1 MAARRA
7 GVESMWVFLGKRL
20 LLVLLT
26 LLGLTVVVF
35 VVSHVTPG
43 DPARLAAGPDASQEQ
58 IALIRTEFGL
68 DRPLPI
74 QYAIYLKGVLQGN
87 FGRSI
92 RTRHDVSDDIKVF
105 LPATLE
111 LVFFT
116 MGLAA
121 VLGILFGI
129 LAAAYRDTWLDHL
142 LRLVS
147 IGGVAVPMF
156 WLALM
161 LQLLVA
167 LKFNLLP
174 SGGRLAIAM
183 SPPTT
188 ITGFFLVDAL
198 LTGNWAAVGS
208 ALTHLVLPAL
218 VLSSPSL
225 AAVTRMMRADM
236 LDTISREYVV
246 NARANGLPERLIV
259 AKYVL
264 KNALI
269 PTVTLIGLRYG
280 WMLGGTVL
288 VETVFDWPGI
298 GLYAVQSS
306 VAADFMPVMAVTL
319 VIGLNFALANL
330 VVDLLYGVLDPRVR
344 YA

>member
-1 MAARRA
+1 MGKFLLRRL
-7 GVESMWVFLGKRL
+7 VL
-20 LLVLLT
+20 LLVTLVGLT
-26 LLGLTVVVF
+26 LLVF
-35 VVSHVTPG
+35 TVSHVAPG
-43 DPARLAAGPDASQEQ
+43 DPARLAAGPEANTEQ
-58 IALIRTEFGL
+58 IQLIQKEFGL
-68 DRPLPI
+68 DRPLPA
-74 QYAIYLKGVLQGN
+74 QYALYLKGLLQGS

-92 RTRHDVSDDIKVF
+92 RTRHDVFDDVRAF

-116 MGLAA
+116 MLLAA
-121 VLGILFGI
+121 VLGIAFGV
-129 LAAAYRDTWLDHL
+129 LAAVYRDTWLDHL

-161 LQLLVA
+161 LQLLFA
-167 LKFNLLP
+167 LKFNLVP
-174 SGGRLAIAM
+174 SGGRIALTM
-183 SPPTT
+183 SPPMT
-188 ITGFFLVDAL
+188 ITGFFLMDSLVTA
-198 LTGNWAAVGS
+198 NWPAFRS
-208 ALTHLVLPAL
+208 ALQHILLPAL

-225 AAVTRMMRADM
+225 AAVTRMMRSDM
-236 LDTISREYVV
+236 LDTLSKEFVV
-246 NARANGLPERLIV
+246 NARACGLPEQLIV

-264 KNALI
+264 KNAMI
-269 PTVTLIGLRYG
+269 PTLTLIGLRYG

-306 VAADFMPVMAVTL
+306 VSSDFMPVMAVTL
-319 VIGLNFALANL
+319 IIGLNFALANL

-344 YA
+344 HA

>member
-1 MAARRA
+1 MKAFLVRR
-7 GVESMWVFLGKRL
+7 LGL
-20 LLVLLT
+20 LLIT
-26 LLGLTVVVF
+26 LFGLTVVVF
-35 VVSHVTPG
+35 AVSHIAPG
-43 DPARLAAGPDASQEQ
+43 DPARLAAGPDANQEQ
-58 IALIRTEFGL
+58 IERIRKEFGL
-68 DRPLPI
+68 DRPVPV
-74 QYAIYLKGVLQGN
+74 QYITYVAGLLRGN

-92 RTRHDVSDDIKVF
+92 RTRHEVGQDIRDF

-111 LVFFT
+111 LVFFA
-116 MGLAA
+116 MLLA
-121 VLGILFGI
+121 VIFGISFGI
-129 LAAAYRDTWLDHL
+129 LAAVYRDSWGDHV

-161 LQLLVA
+161 LQLLLA
-167 LKFNLLP
+167 LWLNLLP
-174 SGGRLAIAM
+174 SGGRIALTM
-183 SPPTT
+183 SPPTRL
-188 ITGFFLVDAL
+188 TGFFLVDAL
-198 LTGNWAAVGS
+198 LTWNWPALRS
-208 ALTHLVLPAL
+208 ALSHLLLPAL

-236 LDTISREYVV
+236 LDTISREFVI
-246 NARANGLPERLIV
+246 NARACGLSEGLIV

-269 PTVTLIGLRYG
+269 PTLTLIGLRYG

-298 GLYAVQSS
+298 GQYAVQSS
-306 VAADFMPVMAVTL
+306 VSSDFLPVMAVTL

-330 VVDLLYGVLDPRVR
+330 LVDMLYGVLDPRVR
-344 YA
+344 QT

>member
-1 MAARRA
+1 M
-7 GVESMWVFLGKRL
+7 
-20 LLVLLT
+20 LVT
-26 LLGLTVVVF
+26 LFGLTVVVF
-35 VVSHVTPG
+35 TVARVTPG
-43 DPARLAAGPDASQEQ
+43 DPARLAAGPDASVEQ
-58 IALIRTEFGL
+58 IELITREFGL
-68 DRPLPI
+68 DRPLPE
-74 QYAIYLKGVLQGN
+74 QYLLYMKGLARGD

-92 RTRHDVSDDIKVF
+92 RTRRDVWSDVKAF

-111 LVFFT
+111 LVFFA

-121 VLGILFGI
+121 VLGVVFGV
-129 LAAAYRDTWLDHL
+129 LAAVYRDTWVDHL

-161 LQLLVA
+161 LQLLFC
-167 LKFNLLP
+167 LKLNLVP
-174 SGGRLAIAM
+174 SGGRIALTM
-183 SPPTT
+183 SPPATL
-188 ITGFFLVDAL
+188 TGFYLVDAL
-198 LTGNWAAVGS
+198 LTGNWPVFASAVS
-208 ALTHLVLPAL
+208 HLFLPAL

-236 LDTISREYVV
+236 LDTISKEYVV
-246 NARANGLPERLIV
+246 NARACGLPERFIV

-269 PTVTLIGLRYG
+269 PTLTLIGLRYG

-298 GLYAVQSS
+298 GQYAVQSS
-306 VAADFMPVMAVTL
+306 VSADFMPVMAVTL